1 MCVHPNTKMAR
12 TKKTPYMKCQHVE
25 GLRQETSQDK
35 GEGAPKKLEKK
46 GEHSKWIL
54 FLNDFN
60 MQYTN
65 ENEISTACTVFT
77 VFLIIKVQ
85 KSLKVV

>member
-1 MCVHPNTKMAR
+1 MCASKYKNGKNKENSLHEH
-12 TKKTPYMKCQHVE
+12 QHGE
-25 GLRQETSQDK
+25 GVRQETSQDK

-46 GEHSKWIL
+46 GEHSKWIS

-60 MQYTN
+60 MQYAN
-65 ENEISTACTVFT
+65 ENEISTACTVLT

-85 KSLKVV
+85 KSVKVV

>member
-1 MCVHPNTKMAR
+1 
-12 TKKTPYMKCQHVE
+12 MKCQHGE
-25 GLRQETSQDK
+25 GVRQETSQDK

-46 GEHSKWIL
+46 GEYSKWIS

-65 ENEISTACTVFT
+65 ENEISTACTVLT

-85 KSLKVV
+85 KSVKVV

>member
-1 MCVHPNTKMAR
+1 MAR
-12 TKKTPYMKCQHVE
+12 TKKTPYMKCQHVA
-25 GLRQETSQDK
+25 GVRQETSQDK

-46 GEHSKWIL
+46 GEHSKWIS

-65 ENEISTACTVFT
+65 DNEINTACTVLT
-77 VFLIIKVQ
+77 VFLFITVQ
-85 KSLKVV
+85 KSVKVV